1 MFDNIYYQTFF
12 IVDME
17 IKYCIKDLIRL
28 YKQNNNKNFLY
39 LYNTILEIVN
49 PVWLLE
55 LILPIIADQSE
66 QQNRS
71 KLAP

>member
-1 MFDNIYYQTFF
+1 
-12 IVDME
+12 ME

-39 LYNTILEIVN
+39 LYNTIFKIVN
-49 PVWLLE
+49 PVLPLE

-66 QQNRS
+66 RQYRS
-71 KLAP
+71 KQMP